1 MPAMIDVSWMDRAAL
16 RAALA
21 AINPQLVTLIDA
33 LEMLEARVAIL
44 ELRAG
49 IAPPPA
55 AATLSRVV
63 H

>member
-1 MPAMIDVSWMDRAAL
+1 MTDFHQL

-21 AINPQLVTLIDA
+21 AINPNLVKLIDQ
-33 LEMLEARVAIL
+33 LEQLEARVAAL

-49 IAPPPA
+49 IAPPA
-55 AATLSRVV
+55 DAATTRLV

>member
-1 MPAMIDVSWMDRAAL
+1 MPLMIDVSWMDRAAL

-21 AINPQLVTLIDA
+21 AIDPDLVTLIDQ
-33 LEMLEARVAIL
+33 LEALEARVAAL

-49 IAPPPA
+49 IAPPA
-55 AATLSRVV
+55 DAATASRVV